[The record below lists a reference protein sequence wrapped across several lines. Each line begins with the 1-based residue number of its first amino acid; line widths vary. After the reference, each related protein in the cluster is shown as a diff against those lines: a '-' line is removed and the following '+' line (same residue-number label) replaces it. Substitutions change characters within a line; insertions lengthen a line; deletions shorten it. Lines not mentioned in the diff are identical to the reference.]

1 MKVIPLSEAKAQL
14 SRFGQLCHEEAV
26 VVTVNGRPS
35 FQLAPLDEEDDL
47 VDSLIKHNP
56 AFRKMLERRA
66 HERTVSIEEAER
78 ILVERHQ
85 ARRTRKRAARAR

>member
-1 MKVIPLSEAKAQL
+1 MKIIPLSEAKAQL

-35 FQLAPLDEEDDL
+35 FQLAPLDEEHDL

-56 AFRKMLERRA
+56 AFREMLERRA
-66 HERTVSIEEAER
+66 HDRTVSLEEAER
-78 ILVERHQ
+78 ILAKRQ
-85 ARRTRKRAARAR
+85 AARRRKTRKRARG